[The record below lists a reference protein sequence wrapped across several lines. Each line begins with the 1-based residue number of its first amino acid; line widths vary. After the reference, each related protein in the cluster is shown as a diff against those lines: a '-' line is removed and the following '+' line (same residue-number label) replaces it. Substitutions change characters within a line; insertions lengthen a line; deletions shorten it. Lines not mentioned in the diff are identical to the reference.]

1 MDPRDVQGVAETRK
15 EHHAHAEQGNGPA
28 AVAPDGKQRHPSH
41 GKHDGAGR
49 DHGKLLVEKGD
60 HEQHDHNG
68 VQELDGG
75 GDAARHVVQAV
86 KKQQRGRRI
95 HEAHA
100 RQLAQVDR
108 AGVEAFPPQ
117 HEHAPERQRRD
128 KKSVEQH
135 RSRGNS
141 VVDQRQSE
149 QRDQPERRG
158 RKQSQKKAHECLPI
172 PAACRQAPSR
182 TLRFRA
188 KPPVRAGRL
197 RPVLPYQ
204 HWAQGTMASFPL
216 FLALS
221 CSPFAPLLSAPRA
234 SGKKEGRENPGL
246 LAVSKERF
254 LGKKCQGYPG
264 MTGSGGFRSGGMRRI
279 TPNCLSSLVQ
289 LRNQQ
294 RSPLR
299 LPQR

>member
-1 MDPRDVQGVAETRK
+1 MNSHHEDRGWKVPVPTALANANCRPEKQYVEGHDEAVHVPDPSDVDPRDVQGVAETRK

-49 DHGKLLVEKGD
+49 DHGKTARMKKAD

-117 HEHAPERQRRD
+117 HEHAP
-128 KKSVEQH
+128 
-135 RSRGNS
+135 G
-141 VVDQRQSE
+141 
-149 QRDQPERRG
+149 
-158 RKQSQKKAHECLPI
+158 
-172 PAACRQAPSR
+172 
-182 TLRFRA
+182 
-188 KPPVRAGRL
+188 
-197 RPVLPYQ
+197 
-204 HWAQGTMASFPL
+204 ASTT
-216 FLALS
+216 
-221 CSPFAPLLSAPRA
+221 R
-234 SGKKEGRENPGL
+234 
-246 LAVSKERF
+246 
-254 LGKKCQGYPG
+254 
-264 MTGSGGFRSGGMRRI
+264 
-279 TPNCLSSLVQ
+279 
-289 LRNQQ
+289 
-294 RSPLR
+294 
-299 LPQR
+299 

>member
-1 MDPRDVQGVAETRK
+1 MYKALQKPERSIP
-15 EHHAHAEQGNGPA
+15 AHAEQGNGPA
-28 AVAPDGKQRHPSH
+28 AVAPDGKQRHPRH

-49 DHGKLLVEKGD
+49 DHGKLFVEKGD

-100 RQLAQVDR
+100 RQLAQIDR

-197 RPVLPYQ
+197 RRSCLINIGLK
-204 HWAQGTMASFPL
+204 AQWHL
-216 FLALS
+216 FRSSLRS
-221 CSPFAPLLSAPRA
+221 RVPLLLRFFPPREPA
-234 SGKKEGRENPGL
+234 EKGRPGFSRPSG
-246 LAVSKERF
+246 RF
-254 LGKKCQGYPG
+254 KGTAFSRRKMPRI
-264 MTGSGGFRSGGMRRI
+264 SGDDVGGVFRSGGMRRI

-294 RSPLR
+294 RSPLP